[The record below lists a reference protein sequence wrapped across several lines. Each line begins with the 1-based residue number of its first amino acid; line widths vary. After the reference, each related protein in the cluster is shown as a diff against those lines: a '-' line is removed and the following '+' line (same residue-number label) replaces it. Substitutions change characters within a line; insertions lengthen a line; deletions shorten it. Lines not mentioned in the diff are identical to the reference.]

1 MSKTFNIP
9 APSILPGKDINI
21 DDSPYMFPA
30 VNNGNVIAFNH
41 RGESVLELQAYL
53 IKHGL
58 RTEPPTS
65 HFDED
70 TYQQVKTF
78 QSRLGLKVDGLV
90 GIITASY
97 LFKEPVD
104 IKEAMDDYAETLKL
118 IAEDKL
124 VSTETK
130 NKPKIG
136 ITQAQYEQ
144 AAKEIGI
151 DVAFIK
157 AIEKLES
164 RGAGFLPNGLP
175 TILFERHQ
183 FFKHLSKQR
192 GAAFTMQVSRERPD
206 ICNRTPGGY
215 LGGRRELTR
224 HRDAI
229 RINETAALM
238 AASYG
243 RYQIMGFN
251 HELCGFKNVKD
262 FVLFMEES
270 EYNHLICLLRFIK
283 NNPTALKAAKELNF
297 AKFAAAYNGIAYR
310 KNKYDTKLQKAYYA
324 AKATL
329 SNLA

>member
-1 MSKTFNIP
+1 MSDIP
-9 APSILPGKDINI
+9 LPTAMPGKDINI
-21 DDSPYMFPA
+21 DDSPYMYPI
-30 VNNGNVIAFNH
+30 VSNNDVIAFNH

-58 RTEPPTS
+58 RTTPPTS

-70 TYQQVKTF
+70 TYQQVKEF
-78 QSRLGLKVDGLV
+78 QRRLGLKVDGLV
-90 GIITASY
+90 GMITASY

-104 IKEAMDDYAETLKL
+104 IKEVMDDYASTLKM
-118 IAEDKL
+118 IEAGTP
-124 VSTETK
+124 VSEETK
-130 NKPKIG
+130 KKPKMG
-136 ITQAQYEQ
+136 ITEEQYRQ
-144 AAKEIGI
+144 AAAEIGI

-183 FFKHLSKQR
+183 FFKHLRAQR
-192 GAAFTMQVSRERPD
+192 GAVFTMEVAAKRPD
-206 ICNRTPGGY
+206 ICNKKPGGY
-215 LGGRRELTR
+215 LGGRRELSR

-238 AASYG
+238 SASYG

-283 NNPTALKAAKELNF
+283 NNPTALQAAKALNF

-324 AKATL
+324 AKSSM